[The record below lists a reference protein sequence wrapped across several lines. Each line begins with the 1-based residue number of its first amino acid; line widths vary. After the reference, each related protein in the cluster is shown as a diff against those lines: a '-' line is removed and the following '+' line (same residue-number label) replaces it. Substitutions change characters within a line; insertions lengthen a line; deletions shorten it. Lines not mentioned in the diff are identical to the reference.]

1 MRYNYDIKTKTIK
14 KDQNLLGRL
23 DNNGA
28 KQITDELNRQDRR
41 ITKYEKTITKIK
53 EALKEWDNIA
63 KPIRK
68 YVKRSPTK
76 HNYDW

>member
-28 KQITDELNRQDRR
+28 KQITDELNRQDRQINR
-41 ITKYEKTITKIK
+41 YEKTIQKIK
-53 EALKEWDNIA
+53 EALKE
-63 KPIRK
+63 
-68 YVKRSPTK
+68 
-76 HNYDW
+76 

>member
-28 KQITDELNRQDRR
+28 KQITDELNRQDRQISRYER
-41 ITKYEKTITKIK
+41 IINQIREL
-53 EALKEWDNIA
+53 LKE
-63 KPIRK
+63 
-68 YVKRSPTK
+68 
-76 HNYDW
+76 